1 MHWTACCIDPWF
13 MWMWCNSSHLVGWI
27 NMKSITVL
35 LCLWTHQQYNYQL
48 WLQFKCN
55 NSSTVCIDC
64 TWWPDD
70 NSSFLKTRLPC
81 CNVNLT
87 NTMATTTCEASA
99 ALSSNCQCCFQPSV
113 CRKNNAVQ
121 QLNMLNQHEL
131 NCQLV
136 SQQCTLQSTLCLCTS
151 HLVPHIKQR
160 LMLWHTPPCKCH
172 TWCGWSAGPIHTQY
186 WL

>member
-1 MHWTACCIDPWF
+1 MLRYANANKRPHQQQIIHILRIYTTDCKHILKKMHWTACCIDPWF

-27 NMKSITVL
+27 NMNSITVL

-70 NSSFLKTRLPC
+70 NSSFLKTRLPR

-99 ALSSNCQCCFQPSV
+99 ALSSNCQRCFQPSV
-113 CRKNNAVQ
+113 CVERTMPRNN
-121 QLNMLNQHEL
+121 
-131 NCQLV
+131 
-136 SQQCTLQSTLCLCTS
+136 
-151 HLVPHIKQR
+151 
-160 LMLWHTPPCKCH
+160 
-172 TWCGWSAGPIHTQY
+172 
-186 WL
+186 